1 VLIRI
6 HYRKTAEGRFL
17 SHLDITHAWERSIRR
32 AGLPLG
38 YSQGFNPHPKISFA
52 SALAVGTTS
61 DAEFMDME
69 LTEEI
74 DLAVVEE
81 ALVKA
86 LPPAF
91 QIVRMKKME
100 GKQEALMSLVN
111 FSEYQLLVETV
122 EAVADEQLAKII
134 DDVLQREEVN
144 ILRFKKNSKEKR
156 TVNIRPGI
164 KDIKAKADGQK
175 VVIDLGIQ
183 TGSEFNVRPEEVIY
197 GMMAC
202 GLPPVQHILRIHR
215 QGLWI
220 MQSENKKITPLE
232 WSKA

>member
-1 VLIRI
+1 MFSN
-6 HYRKTAEGRFL
+6 KTN
-17 SHLDITHAWERSIRR
+17 T
-32 AGLPLG
+32 
-38 YSQGFNPHPKISFA
+38 Y
-52 SALAVGTTS
+52 
-61 DAEFMDME
+61 
-69 LTEEI
+69 
-74 DLAVVEE
+74 
-81 ALVKA
+81 
-86 LPPAF
+86 
-91 QIVRMKKME
+91 
-100 GKQEALMSLVN
+100 
-111 FSEYQLLVETV
+111 
-122 EAVADEQLAKII
+122 KII
-134 DDVLQREEVN
+134 DNVLQREEVN

-183 TGSEFNVRPEEVIY
+183 TGSDFNVRPEEVIY